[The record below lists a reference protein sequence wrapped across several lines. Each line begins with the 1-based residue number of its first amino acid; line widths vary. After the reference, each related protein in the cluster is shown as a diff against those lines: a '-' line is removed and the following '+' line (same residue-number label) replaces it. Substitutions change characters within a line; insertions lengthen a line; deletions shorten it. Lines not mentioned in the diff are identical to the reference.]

1 MKCDSSYREIITKN
15 DFGNTEISNMGKMQ
29 KLHNHTRPIKYY
41 MCIIGFCGVT
51 NENQY
56 ISQNVLPLSY
66 MIQQFSYNILD
77 RKFFDIVLIL
87 YDFAQSTCVIVEIS

>member
-1 MKCDSSYREIITKN
+1 MITKN

-51 NENQY
+51 NENQH

-77 RKFFDIVLIL
+77 RKFYRHFDIVLIL

>member
-1 MKCDSSYREIITKN
+1 MIAKN

-51 NENQY
+51 NENQCV
-56 ISQNVLPLSY
+56 SQNVLPLSY

-87 YDFAQSTCVIVEIS
+87 YDFAQSTCVIVGIS